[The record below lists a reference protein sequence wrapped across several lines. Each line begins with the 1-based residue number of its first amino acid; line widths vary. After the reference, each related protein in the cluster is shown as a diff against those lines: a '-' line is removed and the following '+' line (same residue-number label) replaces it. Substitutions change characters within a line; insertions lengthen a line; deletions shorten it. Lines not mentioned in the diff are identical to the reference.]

1 MDTLFGSAISNLETS
16 MRLRVA
22 RQGVLA
28 ANLANADTPKYKRV
42 DLDFERML
50 EQRGSRLLRT
60 HPSHRGGASGGVRLV
75 TDPRSITP
83 DGNGVELQ
91 TELIENSRNASA
103 FVRQASVLSR
113 PLMMRSMAI
122 TGNAS

>member
-1 MDTLFGSAISNLETS
+1 MDTLFGPAVSTLETS
-16 MRLRVA
+16 LRLRVA

-50 EQRGSRLLRT
+50 EQKGTRMLRT
-60 HPSHRGGASGGVRLV
+60 HPSHRGGSSGGVRLV

-83 DGNGVELQ
+83 DGNGIELQ
-91 TELIENSRNASA
+91 TELIENSRNAGA
-103 FVRQASVLSR
+103 FVQQASVLSR
-113 PLMMRSMAI
+113 LLLMRSMAI
-122 TGNAS
+122 TGNTS